1 LNGPDAEDT
10 GHDDDGAGAGAAA
23 GTPAREEGDKWLN
36 RGILGVGT
44 ASFFSDAGH
53 ELVTSVLPSFVTST
67 LHAGPAALGAI
78 EGASDALVGLS
89 KLAGGPL
96 SNEPSRRAK
105 IASGGYLITAVAT
118 AAIGLTTAIWQVA
131 VLRAL
136 AWAARGVRSP
146 ARDTL
151 LVSITPRAAYG
162 RASGVERA
170 GDNAGAIAGPLLAGL
185 LVGLVGLRP
194 AIVLSFIPSIFA
206 AVAITVAARQ
216 ARKILVTPDGRRTLS
231 FNLGELRR
239 SGAAKALL
247 PVSFFEL
254 GNLATTLLI
263 LRATDLLSGDGRT
276 RAAAAA
282 LAIFFYAAHNAAA
295 TLASLAGGHLVDR
308 NGARPVFAAGGIVY
322 IAAYLLFAFGPHTWP
337 VALAGFLLAGIGI
350 GFAETA
356 ESTAVA
362 LALPDRLRGNGYGM
376 LGLVQSGGDLGATV
390 VAGILWAVFSPTVAF
405 GYAALWMLASVLT
418 SSALRPPTHVAD

>member
-1 LNGPDAEDT
+1 VEN
-10 GHDDDGAGAGAAA
+10 DDDGGGAAGPPAA
-23 GTPAREEGDKWLN
+23 GQRDKWLN
-36 RGILGVGT
+36 KGIVGVGT

-78 EGASDALVGLS
+78 EGVSDALVGLS

-105 IASGGYLITAVAT
+105 VASGGYLITAVAT

-131 VLRAL
+131 ILRGL

-151 LVSITPRAAYG
+151 LVSITPRSAYG

-170 GDNAGAIAGPLLAGL
+170 GDNAGAIVGPLLAGL

-194 AIVLSFIPSIFA
+194 AIIFSFIPSALA
-206 AVAITVAARQ
+206 AVAITLAARQ
-216 ARKILVTPDGRRTLS
+216 AHKSLVTPAGRRTLS

-239 SGAAKALL
+239 SGAARALL

-263 LRATDLLSGDGRT
+263 LRATELLTGQGRNP
-276 RAAAAA
+276 AAAAA

-295 TLASLAGGHLVDR
+295 TVAALTGGQLVDR
-308 NGARPVFAAGGIVY
+308 AGARPVFAAGGIVY
-322 IAAYLLFAFGPHTWP
+322 IAAYLLFAFGGHSWP
-337 VALAGFLLAGIGI
+337 VALAGFLLAGVGI

-362 LALPDRLRGNGYGM
+362 LALPDHLRGNGYGM
-376 LGLVQSGGDLGATV
+376 LGLVQSAGDIGATV
-390 VAGILWAVFSPTVAF
+390 VAGILWAVFSPAVAF
-405 GYAALWMLASVLT
+405 SYAALWMLASVLT
-418 SSALRPPTHVAD
+418 SSALRPSQPRSA